1 MRVRAQLGVAGLLV
15 LLGVLVIAAPL
26 DGPMVVEGTLI
37 EFGPHRP
44 IPTAIDLAGLAVCAA
59 GLAWLLVLLIRY
71 LPAIRRCLGERTVF
85 SAGLVAGFG
94 FGLLLCATA
103 TGLPGWWIV
112 GGALVGTVL
121 VVLSIS
127 LALRAPD

>member
-15 LLGVLVIAAPL
+15 LLGVLVIAAPA
-26 DGPMVVEGTLI
+26 DGPMVVEGALI

-44 IPTAIDLAGLAVCAA
+44 VPTMIDLAGLAVCAA
-59 GLAWLLVLLIRY
+59 GLVWLLVLLIRY
-71 LPAIRRCLGERTVF
+71 LPAVRRCLGERTVF
-85 SAGLVAGFG
+85 GAGLLGGFG
-94 FGLLLCATA
+94 FGLLLCAVA

-112 GGALVGTVL
+112 GGALAGTVL
-121 VVLSIS
+121 VVLSVS